1 MPTSVSRSQ
10 GASIAN
16 FLQTRLRQTLGR
28 GECCDAA
35 EAAIRSVAARR
46 PNAGQLYVWG
56 AVVLPAALQPGDVLQ
71 FSNFVSTV
79 TVDGATSI
87 DTTEIEL
94 GTPRHTAIVSSINID
109 GSVNLLHQ
117 NFMDDRFVTT
127 LSNVFLRVVTQGPTT
142 VEISGSVT
150 CYRPQIP

>member
-10 GASIAN
+10 GANIVS
-16 FLQTRLRQTLGR
+16 FLQTRLRQTIGR
-28 GECCDAA
+28 GECWDAA
-35 EAAIRSVAARR
+35 EAAIRSVSARR

-56 AVVLPAALQPGDVLQ
+56 TVVLPSALQPGDVLQ

-79 TVDGATSI
+79 TAESATSI
-87 DTTEIEL
+87 DTAEIML
-94 GTPRHTAIVSSINID
+94 GTPRHTAIVSSVNID

-117 NFMDDRFVTT
+117 NFMDDRTVGT

-142 VEISGSVT
+142 VAISGSVT

>member
-1 MPTSVSRSQ
+1 MGTSVSRFE
-10 GASIAN
+10 GANIVS
-16 FLQTRLRQTLGR
+16 FLQGHLRQTLGR
-28 GECCDAA
+28 GECWDAA
-35 EAAIRSVAARR
+35 ETAIRAVAARR
-46 PNAGQLYVWG
+46 PNASQLYVWG

-71 FSNFVSTV
+71 FSSFVSTV
-79 TVDGATSI
+79 TVNGETAVDS
-87 DTTEIEL
+87 TEIQL

-127 LSNVFLRVVTQGPTT
+127 LSNVFLRVVTQGATT
-142 VEISGSVT
+142 VAILGSVT